1 MSEKTHPTV
10 SRIVRTAVFAA
21 GIAIAVYATDLI
33 VKQYQKYKAEERR
46 RQAQSLLAQTVA
58 ALKERLPPPESP
70 DLTDKM
76 PQDFS
81 PYLRRQ
87 VLYYPRLNAYKYTF
101 LPRYEYNDRGIPTEL
116 RHIGATSGYI
126 PDLLERRSIWFKAEN
141 GRWRCFAGV
150 KPSVQIA
157 ECSDREVVKGLTM
170 EEHRQIFR
178 QKAADCVR
186 KKIVWPPQ
194 ENEYIYRISNQTSAE
209 NVYLDFA
216 GAPPSVS
223 LILLSEKPTNWYLG
237 NLQHT
242 TIQKI
247 AGWHSESS
255 EKGIWIFGL
264 PNYTADKDTYTPI
277 ADIQDLHDDCVR
289 LNRYDIN
296 FYPPDYEGKDF
307 GEWFF
312 RQPEKQFNAIVL
324 TDAAPKNA
332 LFFATAN
339 GRQPENM
346 TLLNTVDR
354 FTHPIRYTGL
364 TDAAI
369 NSIEWQCSNGQQIAE
384 SKTPSIRCVPYLSGK
399 PLHGETQQDLGGV
412 VLSDNKLRLEDFKWY
427 DLPDWAKRQLETAPQ
442 SSLKEDTV
450 TIDGK
455 PYPLSCLEQHGCPK

>member
-33 VKQYQKYKAEERR
+33 VKQYQKHKAEERR
-46 RQAQSLLAQTVA
+46 RQAQALLAQTVA
-58 ALKERLPPPESP
+58 ELKKRLPPPESP

-76 PQDFS
+76 PQNFS
-81 PYLRRQ
+81 LYLRQQ

-101 LPRYEYNDRGIPTEL
+101 LPRYKYDDRGIPTGL
-116 RHIGATSGYI
+116 RPTGATSDYI

-170 EEHRQIFR
+170 EDHRQVFR

-186 KKIVWPPQ
+186 KKIAKPHQ
-194 ENEYIYRISNQTSAE
+194 ENGHVYRISNQTSTE

-242 TIQKI
+242 AIKKI
-247 AGWHSESS
+247 VIRDSESS
-255 EKGIWIFGL
+255 ENGIRIFGL
-264 PNYTADKDTYTPI
+264 PNYTADEDTYTPF
-277 ADIQDLHDDCVR
+277 ADIQQLHDDCVPSGETE
-289 LNRYDIN
+289 
-296 FYPPDYEGKDF
+296 FYPANYADKDF
-307 GEWFF
+307 GEWFL
-312 RQPEKQFNAIVL
+312 RQPEKQFHAIVL

-332 LFFATAN
+332 LFSATAN

-346 TLLNTVDR
+346 MLLNTVSE
-354 FTHPIRYTGL
+354 FTGHSRYTNL
-364 TDAAI
+364 TNAAI
-369 NSIEWQCSNGQQIAE
+369 NSIEWQCSNGQQIARY
-384 SKTPSIRCVPYLSGK
+384 KIPGIRCVPYLSGK

-412 VLSDNKLRLEDFKWY
+412 VLSGNKLWLEYFKWY

-442 SSLKEDTV
+442 SSLKKDTV

>member
-10 SRIVRTAVFAA
+10 SRIVRTAIFAA

-33 VKQYQKYKAEERR
+33 VKQYQKHKAEERR

-170 EEHRQIFR
+170 EDHRQIFR

-186 KKIVWPPQ
+186 KKIAKPHQ
-194 ENEYIYRISNQTSAE
+194 ENGHVYRISNQTSAE

-223 LILLSEKPTNWYLG
+223 LILLSENPTNWYLG

-242 TIQKI
+242 AIKKI
-247 AGWHSESS
+247 VIWYSESS
-255 EKGIWIFGL
+255 EKGTRIFGL
-264 PNYTADKDTYTPI
+264 PNYTADEDTYIPF
-277 ADIQDLHDDCVR
+277 ADIQQLHDDCVPSGETE
-289 LNRYDIN
+289 
-296 FYPPDYEGKDF
+296 FYPANYADKDF

-312 RQPEKQFNAIVL
+312 RQPEKQFHAIVL

-332 LFFATAN
+332 LFSATAN

-346 TLLNTVDR
+346 MLLNTVSE
-354 FTHPIRYTGL
+354 FTGHSRDTGL

-369 NSIEWQCSNGQQIAE
+369 NSIEWQCSDGQQIAGY
-384 SKTPSIRCVPYLSGK
+384 KTPSIRCVPYLSGK

-412 VLSDNKLRLEDFKWY
+412 VLSGNKLWLEYFKWY

-455 PYPLSCLEQHGCPK
+455 PYPLSCLRQQQGCPK

>member
-1 MSEKTHPTV
+1 MSDKTHPTV

-33 VKQYQKYKAEERR
+33 VKQYQKHKAEERR

-58 ALKERLPPPESP
+58 ELKKRLPPPESP
-70 DLTDKM
+70 DLADKM

-101 LPRYEYNDRGIPTEL
+101 LPRYKYNDRGIPTGL
-116 RHIGATSGYI
+116 RPIGATSDYI

-170 EEHRQIFR
+170 EDHRQIFR

-186 KKIVWPPQ
+186 ETIVWKRQ
-194 ENEYIYRISNQTSAE
+194 EEYIYRISNQTSAE
-209 NVYLDFA
+209 NVYLDFT

-242 TIQKI
+242 TIEQI

-255 EKGIWIFGL
+255 EKGIRIFGL
-264 PNYTADKDTYTPI
+264 PNYTADKDTYTPF
-277 ADIQDLHDDCVR
+277 ADIQELHDDCVPSGETE
-289 LNRYDIN
+289 
-296 FYPPDYEGKDF
+296 FYPANYADKDF

-312 RQPEKQFNAIVL
+312 RQPE
-324 TDAAPKNA
+324 
-332 LFFATAN
+332 
-339 GRQPENM
+339 NM
-346 TLLNTVDR
+346 MLLNTVSR
-354 FTHPIRYTGL
+354 FTNSGRDVGL

-369 NSIEWQCSNGQQIAE
+369 NSIEWQCSNGQQIARY
-384 SKTPSIRCVPYLSGK
+384 KIPGIRCVPYLSGK

-412 VLSDNKLRLEDFKWY
+412 VLSGNKLWLEYFKWY

>member
-70 DLTDKM
+70 DLMDKM
-76 PQDFS
+76 PQDFG

-101 LPRYEYNDRGIPTEL
+101 LPRYEYNDRGIPT
-116 RHIGATSGYI
+116 GATSGYI

-170 EEHRQIFR
+170 EDHRQVFR

-186 KKIVWPPQ
+186 KKIVWTSQ

-237 NLQHT
+237 NLRHT
-242 TIQKI
+242 TIKQI
-247 AGWHSESS
+247 VGWHSESS
-255 EKGIWIFGL
+255 EKEIRIFGL
-264 PNYTADKDTYTPI
+264 PNYTDDKDTFTPF
-277 ADIQDLHDDCVR
+277 ADIHELHDDCVR
-289 LNRYDIN
+289 LNRYDI
-296 FYPPDYEGKDF
+296 YPPDYEGKDF

-332 LFFATAN
+332 LFSATAN
-339 GRQPENM
+339 GTQPENM
-346 TLLNTVDR
+346 MLLNTVSR
-354 FTHPIRYTGL
+354 FTAHSGWYSGL

-369 NSIEWQCSNGQQIAE
+369 NSIEWQCSDGQQIAGY
-384 SKTPSIRCVPYLSGK
+384 KTPSIRCVPYLSGK
-399 PLHGETQQDLGGV
+399 PLHGEKQQDLGGV

-442 SSLKEDTV
+442 SSLKKDTV

-455 PYPLSCLEQHGCPK
+455 PYPLSCLELHGCPK

>member
-33 VKQYQKYKAEERR
+33 VKQYQKHKAEERR
-46 RQAQSLLAQTVA
+46 RQAQALLAQTVA
-58 ALKERLPPPESP
+58 ELKKRLPPPESP

-81 PYLRRQ
+81 LYLRRQ

-101 LPRYEYNDRGIPTEL
+101 LPRYKYNDRGIPTEL

-170 EEHRQIFR
+170 EDHRQVFR
-178 QKAADCVR
+178 QIAADCVR
-186 KKIVWPPQ
+186 EKIVWRSQ

-242 TIQKI
+242 TIKQI
-247 AGWHSESS
+247 AGWHSSS
-255 EKGIWIFGL
+255 EKGIRIFGL
-264 PNYTADKDTYTPI
+264 PNYTADEDTYTPF
-277 ADIQDLHDDCVR
+277 ADIQQLHDDCVPSGETE
-289 LNRYDIN
+289 
-296 FYPPDYEGKDF
+296 FYPANYADKDF
-307 GEWFF
+307 GE
-312 RQPEKQFNAIVL
+312 
-324 TDAAPKNA
+324 
-332 LFFATAN
+332 
-339 GRQPENM
+339 
-346 TLLNTVDR
+346 
-354 FTHPIRYTGL
+354 
-364 TDAAI
+364 
-369 NSIEWQCSNGQQIAE
+369 
-384 SKTPSIRCVPYLSGK
+384 
-399 PLHGETQQDLGGV
+399 
-412 VLSDNKLRLEDFKWY
+412 
-427 DLPDWAKRQLETAPQ
+427 
-442 SSLKEDTV
+442 
-450 TIDGK
+450 
-455 PYPLSCLEQHGCPK
+455 

>member
-33 VKQYQKYKAEERR
+33 VKQYQKHKAEERR

-101 LPRYEYNDRGIPTEL
+101 LPRYEYNDMGIPTEL

-170 EEHRQIFR
+170 EDHRQIFR
-178 QKAADCVR
+178 QIAADCVR
-186 KKIVWPPQ
+186 EKIVWRSQ

-242 TIQKI
+242 TIKQI
-247 AGWHSESS
+247 AGWHSSS
-255 EKGIWIFGL
+255 EKGIRIFGL
-264 PNYTADKDTYTPI
+264 PNYTADEDTYTPF
-277 ADIQDLHDDCVR
+277 ADIQQLHDDCVPSGETE
-289 LNRYDIN
+289 
-296 FYPPDYEGKDF
+296 FYPANYADKDF
-307 GEWFF
+307 GE
-312 RQPEKQFNAIVL
+312 
-324 TDAAPKNA
+324 
-332 LFFATAN
+332 
-339 GRQPENM
+339 
-346 TLLNTVDR
+346 
-354 FTHPIRYTGL
+354 
-364 TDAAI
+364 
-369 NSIEWQCSNGQQIAE
+369 
-384 SKTPSIRCVPYLSGK
+384 
-399 PLHGETQQDLGGV
+399 
-412 VLSDNKLRLEDFKWY
+412 
-427 DLPDWAKRQLETAPQ
+427 
-442 SSLKEDTV
+442 
-450 TIDGK
+450 
-455 PYPLSCLEQHGCPK
+455 